1 MVGGGFKDT
10 IAGRLHRFSAPF
22 LDFNSPLTTHHS
34 PLARPMNITLQV
46 WRQENASS
54 AGGFKTYLVE
64 DVSPDMSFLEMLD
77 VLNDRL
83 TNQGEEPIAFEHDC
97 REGICGSCG
106 VMIDGMAHGP
116 QRGTATCQLHMR
128 KFSDG
133 ASITVEPWRAAAFP
147 VIRDLVVD
155 RSPFDRIIAAGG
167 YITAP
172 TGSAPEAN
180 LMPVPKDVAD
190 TAFAAAAC
198 IGCGACVAACPNGAA
213 QLFTAA
219 KVAHLNLLPQGQAE
233 RLIRV
238 ENMVDVMEGF
248 FGSCTNHGEC
258 ESACPKSISIDFIAL
273 LNRDYIK
280 AKFANRRLLAQH

>member
-1 MVGGGFKDT
+1 V
-10 IAGRLHRFSAPF
+10 
-22 LDFNSPLTTHHS
+22 
-34 PLARPMNITLQV
+34 NITLQV
-46 WRQENASS
+46 WRQAD
-54 AGGFKTYLVE
+54 AGSPGAFKTYLVE

-106 VMIDGMAHGP
+106 VMIEGMAHGP

-155 RSPFDRIIAAGG
+155 RSAFDRIIAAGG

-190 TAFAAAAC
+190 TAFEAAAC

-238 ENMVDVMEGF
+238 ENMVDVMEDF